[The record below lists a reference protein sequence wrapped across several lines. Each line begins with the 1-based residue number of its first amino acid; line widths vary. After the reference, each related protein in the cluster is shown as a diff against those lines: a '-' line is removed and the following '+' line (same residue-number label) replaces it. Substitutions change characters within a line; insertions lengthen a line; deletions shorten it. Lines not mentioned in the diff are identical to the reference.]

1 MTSTGSIS
9 LSGLLGGTA
18 GQIDTTSLIN
28 SLMTAAALPQTQ
40 LQDQLSSVENVVSAY
55 QSVNTKLSAL
65 QSAAQAVTDPTLWTS
80 TTASSSTTS
89 VVATST
95 GAAAI
100 GSTTFSVTA
109 LASTQVS
116 SVAVDSFG
124 NVVSDPSAG
133 FTITV
138 GGVDHQLSSL
148 ASGQP
153 ADVAKAINAANF
165 GVRASVVNTD
175 QGQVLQLTSA
185 KSGVANALTLSND
198 FTTTPQTV
206 TAAQDAQVTVG
217 NPNAGGYTVSSSSN
231 TFTSL
236 IPGVTFSVSALQSN
250 VSITITNDSQSI
262 SDKIAA
268 LAKAA
273 NAAVTEVNNDSGQGA
288 ILQGRSD
295 VRTIAIGIASAVSSG
310 TAAGGS
316 LKTYGIDM
324 DSTGQLSFD
333 ADAFAAA
340 YAADPAGTQAA
351 VSGAF
356 ATHLD
361 SAATAAVDPVSG
373 SVTQELTSLNTQEKN
388 LNSSIDDWTTRL
400 GQIKDNLTTKYTAME
415 TALAKLQS
423 QQTYLTSMFASIN
436 KSSDSSSSS

>member
-1 MTSTGSIS
+1 
-9 LSGLLGGTA
+9 
-18 GQIDTTSLIN
+18 
-28 SLMTAAALPQTQ
+28 
-40 LQDQLSSVENVVSAY
+40 
-55 QSVNTKLSAL
+55 
-65 QSAAQAVTDPTLWTS
+65 
-80 TTASSSTTS
+80 
-89 VVATST
+89 
-95 GAAAI
+95 
-100 GSTTFSVTA
+100 
-109 LASTQVS
+109 
-116 SVAVDSFG
+116 
-124 NVVSDPSAG
+124 
-133 FTITV
+133 
-138 GGVDHQLSSL
+138 
-148 ASGQP
+148 
-153 ADVAKAINAANF
+153 
-165 GVRASVVNTD
+165 
-175 QGQVLQLTSA
+175 VLQLTSA
-185 KSGVANALTLSND
+185 KSGAANAFTLSND

-206 TAAQDAQVTVG
+206 SAARDAQVTVG
-217 NPNAGGYTVSSSSN
+217 DPNAGGYTVSSSSN

-250 VSITITNDSQSI
+250 VSITVTNDSQSI
-262 SDKIAA
+262 SDKVAA
-268 LAKAA
+268 LVKAA
-273 NAAVTEVNNDSGQGA
+273 NAAVAEVSNDSGQGA

-310 TAAGGS
+310 TTAGAS
-316 LKTYGIDM
+316 LKPYGIDM

-361 SAATAAVDPVSG
+361 TAAAAAVDPVSG

-423 QQTYLTSMFASIN
+423 QQTYLTSMFASIT

>member
-80 TTASSSTTS
+80 TTASSSATS

-109 LASTQVS
+109 LAGTQVS
-116 SVAVDSFG
+116 TVAVDSNG
-124 NVVSDPSAG
+124 NVVNDPSTG

-153 ADVAKAINAANF
+153 ADVAKAINGANL
-165 GVRASVVNTD
+165 GVRASVVDTD

-185 KSGVANALTLSND
+185 KSGAANAFTLSND

-206 TAAQDAQVTVG
+206 TAARDAQVTVG
-217 NPNAGGYTVSSSSN
+217 DPNAGGYTVSSSSN

-250 VSITITNDSQSI
+250 VSITVTNDSQSI
-262 SDKIAA
+262 SDKVAA
-268 LAKAA
+268 LVKAA
-273 NAAVTEVNNDSGQGA
+273 NAAVAEVSNDSGQGA

-310 TAAGGS
+310 TTAGAS
-316 LKTYGIDM
+316 LKPYGIDM

-361 SAATAAVDPVSG
+361 TAAAAAVDPVSG

-423 QQTYLTSMFASIN
+423 QQTYLTSMFASIT